1 MLDAAHSQ
9 KLFEKLLH
17 HAPLADDPICRR
29 LLPIV
34 SLPTG
39 LSSAGYPYLD
49 RRAFEL
55 FRDTVAHLFFM
66 GQRVLDASRQV
77 VAAAADLDL
86 SPAEHENIRQAAR
99 VVRQVVQSAAVTA
112 PPDLWLM
119 RHILGTHAA
128 LGLNQR
134 LVDGEA
140 LDPHDCLVEVDG
152 GRVSLDP
159 EQLAIDLHF
168 LLARGI
174 VEPYDDTFRMAGHHR
189 VTELLTT
196 LGPIAP
202 DDPIPAAPLWKKV
215 FSTDEHL
222 TDAEHDALLRLGAR
236 APARRQDPAQNH
248 WVPTVDEVKT
258 GYLLVPVVLG
268 LRAADHTASLDQ
280 NTIIEADEFSPNHPA
295 AARAALQILHTAGWV
310 TALDGANGANGADA
324 TSTSAWKVSELG
336 ARGFARAPGPFG
348 IIQTYH
354 PYMARAAEI
363 LLHGRQNVWVRR
375 GENVGASQ
383 DANRKTFELANNAL
397 DRFVADTGFAYNV
410 FIEHA
415 IGRGEATRQRF
426 ERSGEDAIRYFGADL
441 EDAAIDAALMEQK
454 AGRLPQ
460 NMQFVRQADI
470 GKPARLLD
478 ALRTAG
484 VDTHGAVMLVG
495 NGFHEARDQTDES
508 MTQVF
513 AEYHDAG
520 IVLLFT
526 EENALSIDDLRATAW
541 NTYHAGF
548 KYVHEKSGQCL
559 RPASPR
565 PAPRLGP
572 PLRAA
577 WSECATHAGYV
588 RVDAYATRTR
598 TIYPYAR
605 PGRHN
610 PSISVNHFFVPRPI
624 ADQLGLA

>member
-9 KLFEKLLH
+9 KLLEKLLH

-39 LSSAGYPYLD
+39 RSSAGYPYLD
-49 RRAFEL
+49 RRAFEI
-55 FRDTVAHLFFM
+55 FRDHVAHLFYM

-77 VAAAADLDL
+77 VTAAADLGL
-86 SPAEHENIRQAAR
+86 SSDEYDNIRHAAR
-99 VVRQVVQSAAVTA
+99 VVRQIVQSAAVTA

-128 LGLNQR
+128 LGLSQR

-140 LDPHDCLVEVDG
+140 IDPQDCHVEVDG
-152 GRVSLDP
+152 KRVSLDP

-174 VEPYDDTFRMAGHHR
+174 VEQYDETFRVAGHRR
-189 VTELLTT
+189 VTELLT
-196 LGPIAP
+196 AP
-202 DDPIPAAPLWKKV
+202 GTIPPNDPIPAALLWKKV
-215 FSTDEHL
+215 FSRDEHL
-222 TDAEHDALLRLGAR
+222 SDPEQDALLGLGAR
-236 APARRQDPAQNH
+236 APMRREDPAQNH
-248 WVPTVDEVKT
+248 WIPTVDELNI

-268 LRAADHTASLDQ
+268 LRAANCTASLEQ
-280 NTIIEADEFSPNHPA
+280 GTTVTADELSPNYPA
-295 AARAALQILHTAGWV
+295 AARAALQILHAAGWV
-310 TALDGANGANGADA
+310 TADADDA
-324 TSTSAWKVSELG
+324 SASAWTVGELG

-383 DANRKTFELANNAL
+383 DANRKTFELANDAL
-397 DRFVADTGFAYNV
+397 DRFAADTGFAYSV

-426 ERSGEDAIRYFGADL
+426 ERCGGDTIRYFGADL
-441 EDAAIDAALMEQK
+441 EDAAIDAAVLEQE

-478 ALRTAG
+478 ALRAAG

-577 WSECATHAGYV
+577 WSECATQAGYV

-624 ADQLGLA
+624 ADQLGLTPP